1 MSDDD
6 RRSLP
11 CVLFLQGGPGFECA
25 RPDAA
30 GGWLG
35 ELAKEHRVILM
46 DQRGTGRSSAGL
58 VKKST
63 VEQEV
68 SLDVGGGTRAEKWAK
83 LLKCFRA
90 DSIVRDAELFRKSFL
105 GEDVKWTLLGQSFG
119 GFCITTY
126 LSLAPEGVKE
136 AMLTGGLPPLIDSEA
151 SGYETYFKLLRRV
164 ITQNERYFERFPG
177 DLRRYK
183 YVKQRIEAAKI
194 ANRPVKLP
202 GGGNLTLTVL
212 AALGFSNLGTAQG
225 MERLHYIFE
234 NVDPELDQPLSHKF
248 LMDVEN
254 SFRHFETNPLY
265 AILHEAIYCNGANAY
280 GAADELLRQ
289 PVLWQRQRSDPKQQ
303 WTEEDDCVLFTGEM
317 VFSTFFDEIPS
328 LKPYAEVLEALKREK
343 EWPRLYDSSV
353 LNKNIVPVACASY
366 VEDMFVDFEL
376 AAETAAKIRGAR
388 VWSTSEYLHSGIRED
403 GARVVQKLLSYVR
416 DEDPIR

>member
-1 MSDDD
+1 LSDEA

-35 ELAKEHRVILM
+35 ELAKEHRVFLM
-46 DQRGTGRSSAGL
+46 DQRGTGRSSAEL

-63 VEQEV
+63 IEQEV
-68 SLDVGGGTRAEKWAK
+68 SMDVGGNTRAEKWAK

-105 GEDVKWTLLGQSFG
+105 GDDVKWTLLGQSFG

-126 LSLAPEGVKE
+126 LSFAPDGVKE
-136 AMLTGGLPPLIDSEA
+136 AMLTGGLPPFIDSEA
-151 SGYETYFKLLRRV
+151 SGYETYLRLLRRV
-164 ITQNERYFERFPG
+164 VTQNERYFERFPG
-177 DLRRYK
+177 DLRRYQ
-183 YVKQRIEAAKI
+183 YVKQRIEAAKV
-194 ANRPVKLP
+194 ANQPIKLP
-202 GGGNLTLTVL
+202 SGGDLTLTLL

-234 NVDPELDQPLSHKF
+234 NVDPEHENDQPLSHKF

-254 SFRHFETNPLY
+254 SFRHFDTNPMY
-265 AILHEAIYCNGANAY
+265 AVLHEAIYCSGGNAY
-280 GAADELLRQ
+280 GAADEALRH
-289 PVLWQRQRSDPKQQ
+289 PTASKLTKILGGSECDSIF
-303 WTEEDDCVLFTGEM
+303 FTGEM
-317 VFSTFFDEIPS
+317 VFSEFFDDIPS
-328 LKPYAEVLEALKREK
+328 LEPYAEVVAALKREK
-343 EWPRLYDSSV
+343 DWPRLYDSTA
-353 LNKNIVPVACASY
+353 LQNNRVPVACASY